1 MAVAGRAAYREARMT
16 PGTSDR
22 RFPPTR
28 LTVLERIRT
37 DVPEERRAS
46 FGPLAEAYWKP
57 IDAYLRIRWRLGQEE
72 AEDMTQAFFAAAF
85 EKRWLER
92 FDPTRARFRTFL
104 RTCVD
109 RFAMNQ
115 HQAAKRQKRGGGA
128 RFVGFEFETPDGEI
142 RERPIEDPVAQE
154 ELFRREWIRD
164 LFSRSVEEVRRE
176 CVAAGHEA
184 RFELFERYDLGPEEG
199 LSYADLAR
207 EMELTIPQVT
217 AGLAAVRRAFR
228 TRALVNLR
236 EACVCAEEYSAEA
249 REIFGVEVE

>member
-1 MAVAGRAAYREARMT
+1 MT
-16 PGTSDR
+16 NDPG
-22 RFPPTR
+22 FPPTR
-28 LTVLERIRT
+28 LTVLRRIR
-37 DVPEERRAS
+37 DDAPEERRTS

-57 IDAYLRIRWRLGQEE
+57 AVAYLGIRWRLAPEE

-92 FDPTRARFRTFL
+92 FDPSKARFRTFL
-104 RTCVD
+104 RVCLD

-115 HQAAKRQKRGGGA
+115 RQSAGRLKRGGGA
-128 RFVGFEFETPDGEI
+128 RLVGLEVETPDGEV
-142 RERPIEDPVAQE
+142 RERPLEDPLAQE

-176 CVAAGHEA
+176 CAEAGHEA
-184 RFELFERYDLGPEEG
+184 RFALFERYDLGPEEG

-207 EMELTIPQVT
+207 ELGMTVPQVT

-228 TRALVNLR
+228 TRALANLR
-236 EACVCAEEYSAEA
+236 EACVSPEEYRAEA
-249 REIFGVEVE
+249 REIFGIDVG